1 MIFRSR
7 TRPEIPQLNTSS
19 MADISFM
26 LLIFFLVT
34 TSMDTQKGLQRQLPP
49 HNPEQQHEQ
58 RDIDRKK
65 VISLHLTKDGSL
77 TLDDKPIDV
86 KDIRRPL
93 KEFIVRV
100 GPTHIIELE
109 TDRDCSYEAY
119 FRLQNQ
125 IVRAYR
131 EIRNAAA
138 NQRYS
143 ASYDQCNESQRKS
156 LQDLYPQRIPEVS

>member
-1 MIFRSR
+1 MNFRSR
-7 TRPEIPQLNTSS
+7 QRREMPRLNTSS

-49 HNPEQQHEQ
+49 HNPQQQQEQ
-58 RDIDRKK
+58 RDIDRTK
-65 VISLHLTKDGSL
+65 VISLHLMNDGSL

-86 KDIRRPL
+86 KDIRSPL

-100 GPTHIIELE
+100 GPAHIIELE

-119 FRLQNQ
+119 FALQNQ

-138 NQRYS
+138 KQRYN
-143 ASYDQCNESQRKS
+143 ASYDLCNDTQRKS
-156 LQDLYPQRIPEVS
+156 LQELYPQRIQEVY

>member
-1 MIFRSR
+1 M
-7 TRPEIPQLNTSS
+7 N
-19 MADISFM
+19 
-26 LLIFFLVT
+26 
-34 TSMDTQKGLQRQLPP
+34 
-49 HNPEQQHEQ
+49 
-58 RDIDRKK
+58 
-65 VISLHLTKDGSL
+65 DGSL

-86 KDIRRPL
+86 KDIRSPL

-119 FRLQNQ
+119 FALQNQ

-138 NQRYS
+138 KQRYN
-143 ASYDQCNESQRKS
+143 ASYDLCNDTQRKL
-156 LQDLYPQRIPEVS
+156 LQELYPQRIQEVY

>member
-100 GPTHIIELE
+100 GPTHIIEL
-109 TDRDCSYEAY
+109 
-119 FRLQNQ
+119 
-125 IVRAYR
+125 
-131 EIRNAAA
+131 
-138 NQRYS
+138 
-143 ASYDQCNESQRKS
+143 
-156 LQDLYPQRIPEVS
+156 